1 MDPLQVRTAIKR
13 KTTKSTF
20 PNMAI
25 RWSGGTVARTT
36 SAAGT
41 QSSLFHCFKGLEP
54 KSGLNVAILL
64 LLLAAPVM
72 KATDLRPETIQAWDA
87 YVRQAQARTEQRV
100 SGRAPFLWLDETPEL
115 RDRVRAGEVVA
126 EPEAGGSPHAVAH
139 GLIHHWIGAVFVPNV
154 KLDDVMSVLNEY
166 ERYKDFYRP
175 LVVESRLIDEA
186 PNRES
191 VRLLMVQKA
200 YSVTAA
206 VEADD
211 AVQTVRLNGGR
222 AYSLSASLCVHE
234 IADYGKSNEHVL
246 PEDHGPGYVWRTFTV
261 TRLEQRDGGTY
272 VEIEMIALSRGIPWG
287 FRWLMQ
293 PLAEH
298 LPRNTV
304 AAMLEDT
311 RGAVSQEVSA
321 RSGAPGQSWT
331 RLALGR
337 KTEAKQAGEQKI
349 AKDIGGD

>member
-1 MDPLQVRTAIKR
+1 MELLQVRTAITG

-20 PNMAI
+20 LNVAI
-25 RWSGGTVARTT
+25 RWPGGAVARTT
-36 SAAGT
+36 STAGR
-41 QSSLFHCFKGLEP
+41 QSALFHSPEGLEP
-54 KSGLNVAILL
+54 KFPLRIAILL
-64 LLLAAPVM
+64 FLLAAPVM
-72 KATDLRPETIQAWDA
+72 KATELRPETIQAWDA

-100 SGRAPFLWLDETPEL
+100 TGRAPFLWLDETPEL
-115 RDRVRAGEVVA
+115 RERVRVGEVVA
-126 EPEAGGSPHAVAH
+126 EPEGGESPHAVAH
-139 GLIHHWIGAVFVPNV
+139 GLIHHWIGAVFVPNA

-175 LVVESRLIDEA
+175 LVVDSRLIEGA

-191 VRLLMVQKA
+191 IRLLMVQKA

-211 AVQTVRLNGGR
+211 EIQTIRVNADR

-234 IADYGKSNEHVL
+234 IAAYGKSNEHVL
-246 PEDHGPGYVWRTFTV
+246 PEDQGPGYVWRTFTV

-272 VEIEMIALSRGIPWG
+272 AEIEMIALSRGIPWG

-298 LPRNTV
+298 LPRNIV

-311 RGAVSQEVSA
+311 REAVSQRVSA
-321 RSGAPGQSWT
+321 RNGVPATAQVGD
-331 RLALGR
+331 RLGER
-337 KTEAKQAGEQKI
+337 QEAKASR
-349 AKDIGGD
+349 

>member
-1 MDPLQVRTAIKR
+1 MELLQVRTAITG

-20 PNMAI
+20 PNMAT
-25 RWSGGTVARTT
+25 RWPGGTVARTT
-36 SAAGT
+36 SGAGT
-41 QSSLFHCFKGLEP
+41 QSSVFYGLEP
-54 KSGLNVAILL
+54 KSRLKVAILL

-72 KATDLRPETIQAWDA
+72 KATELRPETIQAWDT
-87 YVRQAQARTEQRV
+87 YVRQARARTEQRV

-115 RDRVRAGEVVA
+115 RERVRAGEVVA
-126 EPEAGGSPHAVAH
+126 EPEGGGSPHAVAH
-139 GLIHHWIGAVFVPNV
+139 GLIHHWIGAVFVPNA
-154 KLDDVMSVLNEY
+154 KLDDVTSVLNEY

-175 LVVESRLIDEA
+175 LVVESKLIEEA

-191 VRLLMVQKA
+191 VRLVTVQKA
-200 YSVTAA
+200 YSVIAA

-211 AVQTVRLNGGR
+211 EIQTVRLNADR
-222 AYSLSASLCVHE
+222 AYILSASLCVHE

-272 VEIEMIALSRGIPWG
+272 AEIETIALSRGIPWG

-298 LPRNTV
+298 LPRNIV

-311 RGAVSQEVSA
+311 REAVSQQVSA
-321 RSGAPGQSWT
+321 RSDAPGQSST
-331 RLALGR
+331 RQALGR

-349 AKDIGGD
+349 AKNIGGD